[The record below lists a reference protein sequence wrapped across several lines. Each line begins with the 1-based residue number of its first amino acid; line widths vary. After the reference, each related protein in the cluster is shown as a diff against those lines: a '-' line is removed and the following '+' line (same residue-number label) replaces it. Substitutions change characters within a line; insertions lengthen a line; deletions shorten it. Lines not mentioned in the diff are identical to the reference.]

1 MYVRVWEYDVPPG
14 RVGDFVAAYGPEGDW
29 ARLFRGGEG
38 FLGTELYADV
48 TAEGR
53 FMTVDRWSDES
64 AWGAFLDAQRAA
76 YEALDRRLETLGADE
91 RRLVECST

>member
-1 MYVRVWEYDVPPG
+1 MYVRVWQYDVPAG

-29 ARLFRGGEG
+29 VRLFRRGEG

-48 TAEGR
+48 AAEGR
-53 FMTVDRWSDES
+53 FLTVDRWSDEP
-64 AWGAFLDAQRAA
+64 AWRTFLDDRRDD

-91 RRLVECST
+91 RRLVECSS